1 MQQFESFAQMQRDA
15 ERRVMEMQKRAMAAV
30 ETSDP
35 PPIIFPNAPAS
46 APDDDDGDL
55 SFPEPSAPDDNDGD
69 LSFPEPSAPSE
80 PPDSTPP
87 AETDREDAERALL
100 LATLFLVKDHAD
112 PRLLFLLLYL
122 LT

>member
-35 PPIIFPNAPAS
+35 PPVIFPNPPVSGCMDEA
-46 APDDDDGDL
+46 GD
-55 SFPEPSAPDDNDGD
+55 SSSPEPSE
-69 LSFPEPSAPSE
+69 LSELSELSEPSE
-80 PPDSTPP
+80 PSDGSSPVSPPPTEPD
-87 AETDREDAERALL
+87 AEDAERALL